1 MINEKDYQTFSWI
14 QNNINHY
21 RDTNHSYDRA
31 AIHPFKASPMSAI
44 TGLYIISSTMHP
56 IYGYQLHSEMEKF
69 LREKCT
75 DTNFLDKHR
84 ISVVI
89 CEECNNSNLTKIHE
103 NIYIYPGLY
112 EKTNI
117 LI

>member
-1 MINEKDYQTFSWI
+1 MS
-14 QNNINHY
+14 
-21 RDTNHSYDRA
+21 HSK
-31 AIHPFKASPMSAI
+31 I
-44 TGLYIISSTMHP
+44 IISRKNN
-56 IYGYQLHSEMEKF
+56 YEKN
-69 LREKCT
+69 KKH
-75 DTNFLDKHR
+75 TNTSILDKHR

-103 NIYIYPGLY
+103 NVYIYPGLY